1 MKSLI
6 LKHSIRTS
14 FASKIRIKLHHQGI
28 HTNIRTSYTQLYDHP
43 KTQNEQSSKLLK
55 AIMRQNIAS
64 HMYPSH
70 ATSTVEL
77 STRFINHLCPF
88 EALPERKR

>member
-1 MKSLI
+1 
-6 LKHSIRTS
+6 
-14 FASKIRIKLHHQGI
+14 
-28 HTNIRTSYTQLYDHP
+28 
-43 KTQNEQSSKLLK
+43 
-55 AIMRQNIAS
+55 MRQNIAS